1 MFDKVTQLNLEN
13 KVLKGS
19 IIEEAGKKRDNRLAS
34 MNSDN
39 REAEVIDLDSV
50 ENMKIDVDGGS
61 EEEE

>member
-1 MFDKVTQLNLEN
+1 
-13 KVLKGS
+13 
-19 IIEEAGKKRDNRLAS
+19 

-61 EEEE
+61 EEEEQVEENDPEN